1 MEGHRYVVSSFSHV
15 RSLRTLPVEDSVRV
29 ILVEGGKVR
38 GRENAY
44 PVRGRER
51 IEGSYLAGVDGGE
64 VDAVRRVF
72 ATPA

>member
-1 MEGHRYVVSSFSHV
+1 M
-15 RSLRTLPVEDSVRV
+15 PVEDSVRV